1 VTTLNLLRSWIIWRE
16 EVMALIPQFV
26 ARFPG
31 LQRFTYTA
39 PPPGVKRATQT
50 SFIKEIYGACP
61 GAMVDL
67 GFLADLDTLSQA
79 SIDAQEI
86 S

>member
-1 VTTLNLLRSWIIWRE
+1 
-16 EVMALIPQFV
+16 MALIPQFV

-31 LQRFTYTA
+31 LQDFTYA
-39 PPPGVKRATQT
+39 SPPPGVKRATQT
-50 SFIKEIYGACP
+50 SFVEEINRACP
-61 GAMVDL
+61 RVTVDL

-79 SIDAQEI
+79 SNDTQEI

>member
-1 VTTLNLLRSWIIWRE
+1 VGGRRLGVQKS
-16 EVMALIPQFV
+16 EV
-26 ARFPG
+26 R
-31 LQRFTYTA
+31 TS
-39 PPPGVKRATQT
+39 PGVKRATQT
-50 SFIKEIYGACP
+50 SFIKEIYRACP

-79 SIDAQEI
+79 SIDTQEI